1 MHRLWG
7 AERECLSWR
16 IFNHIRSNAK
26 RSQCLYSTSITDCDP
41 KAQQNSPIGAGWNVF
56 AQAAFFQKVR
66 SDHFPKAKFQDIRD
80 SEWTQV
86 ERQTEP
92 KHGGA
97 RLVEA
102 GQSTEGTSAE
112 ETGSAS
118 GTTCIASEETG
129 SASETTDSEK
139 ARQLGHVILVNLPDS
154 ETKTDFTTQGS
165 G

>member
-1 MHRLWG
+1 V
-7 AERECLSWR
+7 
-16 IFNHIRSNAK
+16 
-26 RSQCLYSTSITDCDP
+26 
-41 KAQQNSPIGAGWNVF
+41 NVF
-56 AQAAFFQKVR
+56 LGEFLIILDQMPNDLSVYTVPQLRTAIQKHNKTVR
-66 SDHFPKAKFQDIRD
+66 SGQDGTYLPKLHSSKKSVLIFPKAKFQDIRD

-139 ARQLGHVILVNLPDS
+139 ARQLGDVIIVNLPDS
-154 ETKTDFTTQGS
+154 EIYG
-165 G
+165 